1 LGERRVP
8 PSLQR
13 KKREAAAA
21 FPLLQADKS
30 LGWHGAAYGYMINM
44 ELVEQNPA
52 GLKNILDHR
61 IPEERGKL

>member
-1 LGERRVP
+1 
-8 PSLQR
+8 
-13 KKREAAAA
+13 
-21 FPLLQADKS
+21 
-30 LGWHGAAYGYMINM
+30 MINM